1 MRGLTLNQK
10 CTIMKRE
17 QERRRAQRKRQK
29 ASDMTMSGS
38 LQRSDPDVAVHHFF
52 MLSLNVQTMHF
63 SSW

>member
-1 MRGLTLNQK
+1 
-10 CTIMKRE
+10 MKRE

-38 LQRSDPDVAVHHFF
+38 LQRSDPEFAVHHFF

-63 SSW
+63 SSWCHPL